1 MKIRGHSSV
10 TQGFNLIVIG
20 GRSTF
25 VESNSSANLYELT
38 VENNQFKWREMDEK
52 LKTPRRNFVAS
63 LIPAD

>member
-1 MKIRGHSSV
+1 M

-20 GRSTF
+20 GTSDSGDSL
-25 VESNSSANLYELT
+25 VSSNLYELT

-52 LKTPRRNFVAS
+52 LKTPRRNFVAT